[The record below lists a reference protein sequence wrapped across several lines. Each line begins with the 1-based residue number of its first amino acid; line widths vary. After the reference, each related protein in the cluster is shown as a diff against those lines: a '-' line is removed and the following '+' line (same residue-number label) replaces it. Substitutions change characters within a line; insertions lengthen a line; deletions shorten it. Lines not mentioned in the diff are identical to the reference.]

1 MKESEVQSVIISLN
15 SIDKVKEFNSIIT
28 KYEED
33 FDLISGRYVINAKS
47 IMGTF
52 SLDLTKDLKLVMYS
66 SNTKTFANVLDS
78 IKKFLV

>member
-1 MKESEVQSVIISLN
+1 MKESEVQSAIISLN

-33 FDLISGRYVINAKS
+33 FDLVSGRYVINAKS

-66 SNTKTFANVLDS
+66 SNTKTFATVLDS